1 MNAARY
7 APLEASHLAE
17 LRSMFTA
24 AQLLTDHGSLERYG
38 HDETEDLVFLPEA
51 VFIPHTTSEVS
62 QMLAWCSVHLVPV
75 VARGA
80 GTGLSGGALPVFG
93 GIILSFEKMNQLL
106 NLDERNQQATVQP
119 GMITEV
125 FMKLV
130 EEKELYYPVDP
141 ASKGSC
147 YLGGNVANCSGGPRV
162 VKYGSIREYV
172 LNLEVVLADG
182 TVIWTGANTIKY
194 ASGYNLT
201 QLMIGSEGTLGI
213 VTAMVLKLIPRPK
226 TNILLMAAFTEAEAA
241 CQAVA
246 AIFRNGFSPS
256 ALEFME
262 REAVDWVVKYENIR
276 FQPDPTAAAYLLI
289 ELDGSA
295 VETLLV
301 ESELLAEV
309 IYAAGSHDIM
319 LADTAAQKEEWW
331 ILRRKMAES
340 VKAHSVYKEED
351 TVVPRGEL
359 ARLLAGIKEIGREYN
374 FRSVCYGHAGDGNM
388 HVNIIRGEMSD
399 VEWNTHLPEGI
410 KKIFA
415 LTVAL
420 GGTLSGEHG
429 IGWVQK
435 DYMAIKFDQV
445 NINLMKGIKQV
456 FDPLCI
462 LNPGKIFN

>member
-1 MNAARY
+1 MNPY
-7 APLEASHLAE
+7 SPLDSRLLEE
-17 LRSMFTA
+17 LNLLFPP
-24 AQLLTDHGSLERYG
+24 AQLLTDAEALRKYG
-38 HDETEDLVFLPEA
+38 HDETEDLVFLPEL
-51 VFIPHTTSEVS
+51 VFIPASTADVS
-62 QMLAWCSVHLVPV
+62 VMVAWCNLNTVPV

-80 GTGLSGGALPVFG
+80 GTGLSGGALPVHK
-93 GIILSFEKMNQLL
+93 GIIISFEKMNQLIS
-106 NLDERNQQATVQP
+106 LDERNQQATVQP

-130 EEKELYYPVDP
+130 EEKNLYYPVDP

-162 VKYGSIREYV
+162 VKYGTIREYV
-172 LNLEVVLADG
+172 LNLEVVLSDG

-213 VTAMVLKLIPRPK
+213 ITAMVLKLIPRPK
-226 TNILLMAAFTEAEAA
+226 TNILLLAAFASAEDA

-246 AIFRNGFSPS
+246 AIFRNGYSPS

-262 REAVDWVVKYENIR
+262 REAIDWVLSHEQVR
-276 FQPDPTAAAYLLI
+276 FQPDATTQAYLLI
-289 ELDGSA
+289 ELDGNAAES
-295 VETLLV
+295 LLA
-301 ESELLAEV
+301 ESEQLAEV

-331 ILRRKMAES
+331 IMRRKMAES
-340 VKAHSVYKEED
+340 VKAHSIYKEED

-359 ARLLAGIKEIGREYN
+359 AALLAGIKEIGREYN
-374 FRSVCYGHAGDGNM
+374 FKSVCYGHAGDGNL
-388 HVNIIRGEMSD
+388 HVNIIKGEMSD
-399 VEWNTHLPEGI
+399 EDWNTRLPDGI
-410 KKIFA
+410 RKIFA
-415 LTVAL
+415 LTVSL

-435 DYMAIKFDQV
+435 GYMDIKFAAI
-445 NINLMKGIKQV
+445 NISLMKGIKAV
-456 FDPLCI
+456 FDPKQI